1 MGLPLPTCSVSKGRW
16 EKVLQQKVP
25 LFSTT
30 ITKKNLM
37 SGSRTLYLR
46 KQFSVLCNRC
56 SHALLYDIFNA
67 SQFCLAPLQLPLQR
81 YVVIIYMHYDCLI
94 MFV

>member
-1 MGLPLPTCSVSKGRW
+1 MGLPLPTRSVSKGRW

-30 ITKKNLM
+30 ITKKILCLDP
-37 SGSRTLYLR
+37 GLCTLYLR

-67 SQFCLAPLQLPLQR
+67 SQFCLAPLQLPFAAL
-81 YVVIIYMHYDCLI
+81 YSHHLYAL
-94 MFV
+94 